1 MTDMPSSDSSPFLIF
16 GHRGSPREARENT
29 LESIR
34 AALASGAD
42 GYEIDLRLSADGLI
56 VIFHDDELDHDP
68 VEALTHQRMC
78 DRSMIPIPQLGEI
91 GIELRSAQHIVL
103 EVKMRGFEEQIL
115 ETIDEWDGVILSSF
129 NHRVIARF
137 QQLGC
142 RAELGLV
149 ISAYITGAA
158 AYAADFGVR
167 WYFPH
172 RRFVDEAIVESMRE
186 RAIGVVAWTANR
198 HTCWERLRALGC
210 AGVITDVPREAVTWR
225 RSLQQKPLC

>member
-1 MTDMPSSDSSPFLIF
+1 MTDSPNSDSSPFLIV

-42 GYEIDLRLSADGLI
+42 AYEIDLRLSADGRI
-56 VIFHDDELDHDP
+56 VVYHDDEIDHAP
-68 VEALTHQRMC
+68 VETLTHQQMS
-78 DRSMIPIPQLGEI
+78 DRSTVAIPQLGEI
-91 GIELRSAQHIVL
+91 GIELRAVQHIVL

-115 ETIDEWDGVILSSF
+115 ETIHGWDGVILSSF
-129 NHRVIARF
+129 DHRVIARF

-149 ISAYITGAA
+149 IGAYITGAA
-158 AYAADFGVR
+158 AYAADFGAR
-167 WYFPH
+167 WYFPQW
-172 RRFVDEAIVESMRE
+172 RFVDGAMVESMRE

-198 HTCWERLRALGC
+198 HTDWERLLALGC
-210 AGVITDVPREAVTWR
+210 AGVITDVPRDAVTWR

>member
-1 MTDMPSSDSSPFLIF
+1 MTVSPVFDSPRFLIL
-16 GHRGSPREARENT
+16 GHRGSPREERENT
-29 LESIR
+29 LDSLR

-42 GYEIDLRLSADGLI
+42 GYEIDLRLSADGRI
-56 VIFHDDELDHDP
+56 VVYHDDELDHQP
-68 VEALTHQRMC
+68 VEEITHQRMC
-78 DRSMIPIPQLGEI
+78 DRSMIPIPLLGDI
-91 GIELRSAQHIVL
+91 GSELRTASRIVL

-115 ETIDEWDGVILSSF
+115 EMIDGWDGVILSSF
-129 NHRVIARF
+129 DHRIIERF

-158 AYAADFGVR
+158 AYAANFGVR

-172 RRFVDEAIVESMRE
+172 RRFVDVEMVGSMRE
-186 RAIGVVAWTANR
+186 RGIGIVAWTANR
-198 HTCWERLRALGC
+198 HNDWEKLLGLGA
-210 AGVITDVPREAVTWR
+210 AGVITDVPRDAVAWR